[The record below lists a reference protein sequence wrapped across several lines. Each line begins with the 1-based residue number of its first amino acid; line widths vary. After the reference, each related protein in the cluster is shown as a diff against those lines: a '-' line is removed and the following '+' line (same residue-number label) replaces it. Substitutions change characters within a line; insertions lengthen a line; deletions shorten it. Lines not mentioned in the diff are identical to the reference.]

1 MYLTWQLVCLTGAGE
16 GFDTPKRA
24 SSTCKQS
31 PKSSPVVICLLSS
44 DSEDAEDE
52 EDQETEDEKT
62 DEDENKGK
70 EIIV

>member
-1 MYLTWQLVCLTGAGE
+1 MTHHPGAGD

-24 SSTCKQS
+24 SSTSKQS
-31 PKSSPVVICLLSS
+31 PKPSPVVICLLSS

-52 EDQETEDEKT
+52 EDQETEEEKT
-62 DEDENKGK
+62 DEDENNGK